1 MDILSFVGIRLKC
14 PQCSKPY
21 EVPLRDVLLS
31 HQMMHEGCPVLEETE
46 CPPVFQS
53 RLFPRSAVEALA
65 AAWRRL
71 EKRAQG
77 DGGELVVMT
86 GRNCIPE
93 NAAAIPKA
101 VRRTKVPK
109 TRAS

>member
-14 PQCSKPY
+14 PQCREPY

-31 HQMMHEGCPVLEETE
+31 HQIMHEGCPVLEETE
-46 CPPVFQS
+46 SPPLFQS
-53 RLFPRSAVEALA
+53 RLFSRSAVEALA

-71 EKRAQG
+71 EKRAEG
-77 DGGELVVMT
+77 DGGELVMMT
-86 GRNCIPE
+86 GNKCTPE
-93 NAAAIPKA
+93 KAAATRKT
-101 VRRTKVPK
+101 VRRAKFPE